1 MSSNLNNKLVE
12 FIKAQI
18 VVEKEIVD
26 SLNKGVIDIKN
37 PAVASVLKG
46 IAFDSMKHADLYTS
60 ALTFLTS
67 ISQALTQENL
77 DEQRALVEKH
87 IRLEAELIKKIERIL
102 SSVKDSKVRF
112 LLESI
117 LVDEKRH
124 HALLKTILEVI
135 VKAETITEDDWWKL
149 LWENVPFHGAPGG

>member
-26 SLNKGVIDIKN
+26 SLNKGVTDIKN

>member
-1 MSSNLNNKLVE
+1 MNNKLVE